1 MIRVRVHLP
10 ETTGGWSS
18 QELSLARSEPVE
30 LARTRLIESGTRLEA
45 GLRPIVNGRA
55 ADESTVLQD
64 GDHLAFWSKQDGGS
78 LIEHGGVPIVPSP
91 SGLPTQH
98 LVTERH
104 GSTGLFVGQQWLQ
117 PGERVY
123 LHTHPCDEALTYLAG
138 TGEAT
143 LGEEIVPIGAG
154 RSLFIPTGLLHGFRN
169 TGPDVMHVMVFF
181 PAPYFAPTGIV
192 DEADR
197 RQQAAD
203 RVMNEF
209 PPS

>member
-1 MIRVRVHLP
+1 MRVRVHAMDEHGTWSVCDVLLP
-10 ETTGGWSS
+10 DATSIDSAHEKLMSAGAPTGGDI
-18 QELSLARSEPVE
+18 
-30 LARTRLIESGTRLEA
+30 RLIL
-45 GLRPIVNGRA
+45 NGREVSA
-55 ADESTVLQD
+55 SSILQD
-64 GDHLAFWSKQDGGS
+64 GDDLALWSRKDGGM

-98 LVTERH
+98 LVTERN

-123 LHTHPCDEALTYLAG
+123 LHTHPCDEALTYLSG

-143 LGEEIVPIGAG
+143 LGEAVVPIGPG
-154 RSLFIPTGLLHGFRN
+154 CSLFIPTGLLHGFRN
-169 TGPDVMHVMVFF
+169 TGDDVMHVMVFF
-181 PAPYFAPTGIV
+181 PVPYFAPTGIV

-203 RVMNEF
+203 RDEVE
-209 PPS
+209 SRA

>member
-1 MIRVRVHLP
+1 MRVRVHLP
-10 ETTGGWSS
+10 DAAGVWSACDVV
-18 QELSLARSEPVE
+18 LPEPVSIDS
-30 LARTRLIESGTRLEA
+30 ARGQLQHAGATFVDDGRLIL
-45 GLRPIVNGRA
+45 NGREA
-55 ADESTVLQD
+55 SGSTLLQD
-64 GDHLAFWSKQDGGS
+64 GDHLACWSRDDGGS

-98 LVTERH
+98 LVNERN

-117 PGERVY
+117 SGERVY
-123 LHTHPCDEALTYLAG
+123 LHTHPCDEALTFLSG

-143 LGEEIVPIGAG
+143 LGETIVPIGIG

-169 TGPDVMHVMVFF
+169 TGSDVMHVMVFF
-181 PAPYFAPTGIV
+181 PIPYFAPTGIV

-203 RVMNEF
+203 RDDAGSRE
-209 PPS
+209 

>member
-1 MIRVRVHLP
+1 MRVRVHLSD
-10 ETTGGWSS
+10 GAGVWS
-18 QELSLARSEPVE
+18 ARDVLITEPVAIDSMCE
-30 LARTRLIESGTRLEA
+30 QLQHAGAALAANRRLIL
-45 GLRPIVNGRA
+45 NGREA
-55 ADESTVLQD
+55 SGSTLLQD
-64 GDHLAFWSKQDGGS
+64 GDHLACWSRDVGGS

-98 LVTERH
+98 LVNERN

-123 LHTHPCDEALTYLAG
+123 LHTHPCDEALTYLSG

-143 LGEEIVPIGAG
+143 MGETIVSIGPG

-169 TGPDVMHVMVFF
+169 TGHDVMHVMVFF
-181 PAPYFAPTGIV
+181 PVPYFAPTGIV

-197 RQQAAD
+197 RQQSAD
-203 RVMNEF
+203 RDEAEN
-209 PPS
+209 S

>member
-1 MIRVRVHLP
+1 LIMRVRVHLP
-10 ETTGGWSS
+10 DATGGWS
-18 QELSLARSEPVE
+18 ARDVLLPEPVSIDS
-30 LARTRLIESGTRLEA
+30 AREQLRGMEEPFAADARLIL
-45 GLRPIVNGRA
+45 NGREA
-55 ADESTVLQD
+55 SGSTLLQD
-64 GDHLAFWSKQDGGS
+64 GDHLAFWSRDDGGS

-98 LVTERH
+98 LINERN

-123 LHTHPCDEALTYLAG
+123 LHTHPCDEALTYLSG

-143 LGEEIVPIGAG
+143 LGEAIVPIGPG

-169 TGPDVMHVMVFF
+169 TGNEVMHVMVFF
-181 PAPYFAPTGIV
+181 PVPYFAPTGIV

-197 RQQAAD
+197 RQQAAESRED
-203 RVMNEF
+203 EAI
-209 PPS
+209 

>member
-1 MIRVRVHLP
+1 MRVRVHLP
-10 ETTGGWSS
+10 DATGEWSARDV
-18 QELSLARSEPVE
+18 SLPEPISIDTAREQLRDTVEPFAADV
-30 LARTRLIESGTRLEA
+30 RLIL
-45 GLRPIVNGRA
+45 NGREA
-55 ADESTVLQD
+55 TGSTLLQD
-64 GDHLAFWSKQDGGS
+64 GDHLAFWSRYDGGS
-78 LIEHGGVPIVPSP
+78 LIEHGGVPIVQSP

-98 LVTERH
+98 LVNERN

-123 LHTHPCDEALTYLAG
+123 LHTHPCDEALTYLSG

-143 LGEEIVPIGAG
+143 LGEAVVPIGPG

-169 TGPDVMHVMVFF
+169 TGNDVMHVMVFF
-181 PAPYFAPTGIV
+181 PVPYFAPTGIV

-203 RVMNEF
+203 RDEAG
-209 PPS
+209 SKE

>member
-1 MIRVRVHLP
+1 MRVRVHLP
-10 ETTGGWSS
+10 DASGVWSARDVMLPKS
-18 QELSLARSEPVE
+18 VSIDSAREQIQLAAAPFGVD
-30 LARTRLIESGTRLEA
+30 ARLIL
-45 GLRPIVNGRA
+45 NGREA
-55 ADESTVLQD
+55 SGSTLLQD
-64 GDHLAFWSKQDGGS
+64 GDHLACWSREDGGS

-98 LVTERH
+98 LVNERN

-123 LHTHPCDEALTYLAG
+123 LHTHPCDEALTYLRG

-143 LGEEIVPIGAG
+143 LGDAIVPIGPG
-154 RSLFIPTGLLHGFRN
+154 CSLFIPTGLLHGFRN
-169 TGPDVMHVMVFF
+169 TGNEVMHVMVFF
-181 PAPYFAPTGIV
+181 PVPNFAPTGIV

-203 RVMNEF
+203 RDEAG
-209 PPS
+209 SGE